1 MQYQSGTMTSET
13 NQKPAIGGDILVPE
27 PLPTQEVSAE
37 GFIGTRLALVTV
49 LNGTRNGYRKV
60 SGSVKDHAIF
70 LAILGFIILWSL
82 FMLMIGPDAIVD
94 RVGVTNGYILVFLA
108 ASVGGASTVSSAS
121 FYATI
126 FTLASGGL
134 NPLALGI
141 IAGTGV
147 TIGDSLFFYFGKKGR
162 DIAPE
167 QFQGR
172 IDKLSFWLKGR
183 KDHQIQAFAFTYAG
197 FVPLPNE
204 ILTISISLSGYPYR
218 KIIGPILLGN
228 IILMSLIA
236 YLATLDI
243 SVPYL

>member
-1 MQYQSGTMTSET
+1 MTSET
-13 NQKPAIGGDILVPE
+13 LQEPAIGGDIQ
-27 PLPTQEVSAE
+27 LPDPDPIPQREGPAE
-37 GFIGTRLALVTV
+37 GFLNTRMAIDTV
-49 LNGTRNGYRKV
+49 LNGTKNGVRKV

-70 LAILGFIILWSL
+70 LSILGFIILWSL
-82 FMLMIGPDAIVD
+82 LMVMVGPDAIVD
-94 RVGVTNGYILVFLA
+94 RVGVNNGYILVFLA

-141 IAGTGV
+141 IAGIGV

-167 QFQGR
+167 RFQDR
-172 IDKLSFWLKGR
+172 IDQLTDWLKER
-183 KDHQIQAFAFTYAG
+183 KDAQIQAFALTYAG

-204 ILTISISLSGYPYR
+204 ILTISVSLSGYPYR

-228 IILMSLIA
+228 IILMSIIA
-236 YLATLDI
+236 YLATMDI
-243 SVPYL
+243 TLPFI